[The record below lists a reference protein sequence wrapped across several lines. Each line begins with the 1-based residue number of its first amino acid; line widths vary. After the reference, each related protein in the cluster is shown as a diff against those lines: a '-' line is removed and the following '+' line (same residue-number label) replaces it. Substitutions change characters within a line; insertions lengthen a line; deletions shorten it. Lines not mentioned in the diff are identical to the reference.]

1 MRRRR
6 NRELD
11 EEIEAHLRLA
21 VADRI
26 ARGETREQAEA
37 AARRE
42 LGNVGLVKE
51 ITREQW
57 GWTAVEQTIQDARH
71 AVRALAK
78 SPGFA
83 FVAIAALALGIG
95 ANTAILSVVDAI
107 LMKPL
112 PYAGAE
118 RLVVLLHHGRNPV
131 APANFVDWRRQSR
144 SFEAM
149 GAAEYWTPNLT
160 AAENPEKL
168 WALRMTADV
177 LPMLGVA
184 PLTGRFFGA
193 DEEISGKDHVA
204 VIGHGLWRRRFG
216 SDPHAVGSTIALNGE
231 PYTIIGVMPPGF
243 RFAPF
248 WATNA
253 ELWAPLAFG
262 DRAGSR
268 ESSSLRV
275 FARLK
280 PGVSL
285 AQARAEMAA
294 ITGRLEREFPGT
306 NQDVAVLPLKEK
318 VVGEIR
324 PALLVLL
331 AAVGLVLLVACANVA
346 HMLLARAA
354 ARQREIAVRAAL
366 GASRARLVRQTLT
379 ESLVLSLAGA
389 AAGVAL
395 AAYGLRILVWLAPA
409 SIPRVDG
416 IVLDGRVLLAT
427 LAVSLLT
434 AIGFGLAPA
443 LHASAVRVQ
452 DALQEGGRGAAES
465 RRRSRLRRLFVAS
478 EVALALVLLVGAGLM
493 MRSFAA
499 LQRID
504 PGWDPRNV
512 LTMVVSV
519 GGTKQ
524 AEPDRRAVFYGE
536 LLARVRAVPGVRAA
550 GLINHL
556 PIAGDIWGLPYA
568 VGGRPRP
575 LRGES
580 PVAAYRV
587 VFPGYFRAM
596 RIPLL
601 RGRDVAESDGPSAA
615 EVVVVNEYLANR
627 QWPGEDPIG
636 RRISLEDKDGQP
648 VWATVVGVARNSVR
662 EDWSAEP
669 DDEVYMPWLQ
679 NTFYRTSPGPQVAYM
694 TLVARTDGDAAA
706 MAASLRAAV
715 WSVDPGLPISE
726 VQTMERVV
734 MEATAG
740 PRFQMLLLGLFAAVA
755 VILAAVGIYGVMSY
769 AVSRRTRE
777 IGVRMA
783 LGANAPDVL
792 RLVIGEAMAVA
803 LGGAAAGLAGA
814 LLLTQLMRGLLYGVG
829 PSDPVTY
836 AAVAALLLGIALLAS
851 YLPAR
856 RAARIDP
863 IEALRQE

>member
-21 VADRI
+21 VAERV

-42 LGNVGLVKE
+42 LGNIGLVKE

-57 GWTAVEQTIQDARH
+57 GWTTVEQTIQDARH

-112 PYAGAE
+112 PYVGAE

-131 APANFVDWRRQSR
+131 APANFLDWRAQSR

-168 WALRMTADV
+168 YALRMTADV

-184 PLTGRFFGA
+184 PLAGRFFGA
-193 DEEISGKDHVA
+193 DEENPGKDRVA

-216 SDPHAVGSTIALNGE
+216 GDPQTVGRTIALNGE
-231 PYTIIGVMPPGF
+231 PYTIVGIMPPGF

-285 AQARAEMAA
+285 AQARSEMAA

-306 NQDVAVLPLKEK
+306 NQDVAVVPLKEK

-354 ARQREIAVRAAL
+354 SRQREIAVRAAL
-366 GASRARLVRQTLT
+366 GASRARLIRQTLT

-416 IVLDGRVLLAT
+416 IGLDGRVLLAT

-443 LHASAVRVQ
+443 LQASAVRVQ

-524 AEPDRRAVFYGE
+524 AEPARRAVFYGE
-536 LLARVRAVPGVRAA
+536 LLERVRAVRGVRAA

-568 VGGRPRP
+568 VEGRPRP

-601 RGRDVAESDGPSAA
+601 RGRDVAESDGPRAPD
-615 EVVVVNEYLANR
+615 VVVVNEYLAKR

-648 VWATVVGVARNSVR
+648 VWATVVGVARNAVR

-669 DDEVYMPWLQ
+669 EDEVYMPWLQ
-679 NTFYRTSPGPQVAYM
+679 NTFYRTSPGPQIAYM
-694 TLVARTDGDAAA
+694 TLVVRTDGNAAA
-706 MAASLRAAV
+706 MAPSLRAAV
-715 WSVDPGLPISE
+715 WSIDPGLPISE

-734 MEATAG
+734 TDATAG

-814 LLLTQLMRGLLYGVG
+814 LLLSQLMRGLLYGVG
-829 PSDPVTY
+829 PGDPVTY
-836 AAVAALLLGIALLAS
+836 AAVATLLLGIALLAS